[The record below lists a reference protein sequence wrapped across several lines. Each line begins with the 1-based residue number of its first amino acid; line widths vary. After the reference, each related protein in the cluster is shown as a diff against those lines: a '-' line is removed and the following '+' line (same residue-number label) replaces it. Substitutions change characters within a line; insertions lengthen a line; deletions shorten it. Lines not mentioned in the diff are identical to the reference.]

1 MNSEQILKILND
13 ELNVIEEIEANVGVA
28 PTAQEALYSVI
39 DKIVLL
45 SLAQELVTK

>member
-13 ELNVIEEIEANVGVA
+13 ELSVIEEIEASVGVA
-28 PTAQEALYSVI
+28 PTAQEALSSVI

-45 SLAQELVTK
+45 SLTQELVTE